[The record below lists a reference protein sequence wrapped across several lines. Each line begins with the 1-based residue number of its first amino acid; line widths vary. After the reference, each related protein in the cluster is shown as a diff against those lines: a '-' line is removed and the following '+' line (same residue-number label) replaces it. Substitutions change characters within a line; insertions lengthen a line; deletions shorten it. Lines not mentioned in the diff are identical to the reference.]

1 MNTET
6 CGAVLRGVEKHY
18 PGFDLGPVDL
28 AVPAGSIVG
37 LVGENGAGKTTLL
50 KLLTG
55 VNPADAGE
63 ITLEGGSP
71 ADAASRCELGVV
83 FEDAYFSESL
93 TAKQIGKSLAGI
105 FGRRWDGKEYQRL
118 LAQFGLDSAKPVKT
132 YSRGMRMK
140 LSLATALAHHPRML
154 VLDEATSGLDPVVRG
169 AILDLLLDFIQDETR
184 SILISSH
191 ITSDLEQVAD
201 SIAYLHKGRL
211 LFQEDVRSKGSGN
224 AGTTNILRTYGK
236 KAAAL
241 TLAGDMGKGVA
252 AVLIGRLLFG
262 LFLPVPDATVY
273 GAHLAAIAAT
283 CGHLWPVWF
292 GFKGGKGVAVAAGA
306 ILASQPV
313 VVAGLVVVFFTLAF
327 ATRIVSLA
335 SITVAVLYPVF
346 TALWCWYRGGVI
358 WFPTLCAAIM
368 GVLVIWMHR
377 AP

>member
-105 FGRRWDGKEYQRL
+105 FGRRWDGKEYQKL

-201 SIAYLHKGRL
+201 SIAYLHHGKLLFHEDKDVLLAEYGILRCSRSHLDILPADCRISTRQTEFGCETLVKDRAKVARL
-211 LFQEDVRSKGSGN
+211 LPG
-224 AGTTNILRTYGK
+224 
-236 KAAAL
+236 
-241 TLAGDMGKGVA
+241 
-252 AVLIGRLLFG
+252 AVLDPAGIDDIMRFYSGR
-262 LFLPVPDATVY
+262 DT
-273 GAHLAAIAAT
+273 
-283 CGHLWPVWF
+283 
-292 GFKGGKGVAVAAGA
+292 
-306 ILASQPV
+306 Q
-313 VVAGLVVVFFTLAF
+313 
-327 ATRIVSLA
+327 
-335 SITVAVLYPVF
+335 
-346 TALWCWYRGGVI
+346 
-358 WFPTLCAAIM
+358 
-368 GVLVIWMHR
+368 
-377 AP
+377 